1 MPTAKET
8 QDAIN
13 AAAKASGSG
22 GALKGA
28 AAGAAMG
35 SVFGPWGASVGA
47 GLGAVMGVA
56 NDIKGRAKLVHELLN
71 QINPNAAQ
79 TFWKNLSTY
88 QLIKKMAKDWT
99 VCAWNDS
106 TGTCGERTTTYLVN
120 LIPSNADPY
129 KITQAAIT
137 SLLYNAFGNKYRA
150 KKWGG
155 ILTGKMKKA
164 GLNDL
169 TTLAAL
175 AGAEPQ
181 TVAAWLAVW
190 KAGKKKPPKLG
201 KGGAGDI
208 GSANWYI
215 WRAAKALA
223 GKKSWPPSM
232 GKVKGEAW
240 LRYKGL
246 WPMTVALAKAHG
258 YVPSAEDNQSALVA
272 VEKWQ
277 KGVDTVTTP
286 AQKIFFKK
294 VSVEAKKR
302 GIKPSQ
308 VIAELAE
315 KEKAADELTEEE
327 TTAESDLKNVTL
339 AALAAIVAA
348 VVLGSAA

>member
-35 SVFGPWGASVGA
+35 SVFGPWGTAVGA
-47 GLGAVMGVA
+47 GLGAVMGA
-56 NDIKGRAKLVHELLN
+56 IDDIKGRAKMVYELLN
-71 QINPNAAQ
+71 KINPNAAQ
-79 TFWKNLSTY
+79 TFWKNVSTY
-88 QLIKKMAKDWT
+88 HLLKYMATDWG
-99 VCAWNDS
+99 VCSWNNS
-106 TGTCGERTTTYLVN
+106 TGTCGEKTTTYLVN

-137 SLLYNAFGNKYRA
+137 ALLYNAFGNKYRA
-150 KKWGG
+150 KKWTG

-164 GLNDL
+164 GLDDL

-201 KGGAGDI
+201 KGASYDI
-208 GSANWYI
+208 GSANWFI
-215 WRAAKALA
+215 HRASYALA
-223 GKKSWPPSM
+223 GKKTWPPSM

-240 LRYKGL
+240 LRYNGL
-246 WPMTVALAKAHG
+246 WPITVALAKGHG
-258 YVPSAEDNQSALVA
+258 YVPSAADNMSALAA
-272 VEKWQ
+272 VEQWGKSI
-277 KGVDTVTTP
+277 TVTTP
-286 AQKIFFKK
+286 AAKIFFKK

-302 GIKPSQ
+302 GIKPSE

-315 KEKAADELTEEE
+315 KEKGADELTEEE
-327 TTAESDLKNVTL
+327 TTAQSDLKNVTL